1 MFSSPFQT
9 ETKVSIPDEADIIFV
24 SDLFSSDHLGGAELT
39 TDAIIDSSPYKV
51 FRLHSRDVNEET
63 LQQGLSRHWIFGNFT
78 GMNLELLPSV
88 IANMKYSVV
97 EYDYKYCKYRSPE
110 KHLEIENKE
119 CDCSSDI
126 HGKMISAFYF
136 GAKSLWWMSE
146 RQMKVYQDLFPFLSQ
161 RKNTVLSSVFDE
173 DFFQL
178 SSKLNLESKD
188 AKREKWLVFE
198 STSWIK
204 GTQQAIDHCKK
215 ENLDYELVGGLSY
228 PNLLKKL
235 STAKGLVFLPLGND
249 TCPRLV
255 IEAKVLGCD
264 LILNDNV
271 QHATEEW
278 FSSKEHEVFLDHLY
292 FARERFWSG
301 IKETVEYKPTLSGYT
316 TTMNCVEQN
325 YPF

>member
-51 FRLHSRDVNEET
+51 FRLHSKDVNEPET

-78 GMNLELLPSV
+78 GMNLELLPSI

-136 GAKSLWWMSE
+136 GAKSLVVDVRKTDE
-146 RQMKVYQDLFPFLSQ
+146 AYTKIYFPFFLKERILFYHLYLMKISLSFLQNSILNQ
-161 RKNTVLSSVFDE
+161 R
-173 DFFQL
+173 
-178 SSKLNLESKD
+178 
-188 AKREKWLVFE
+188 
-198 STSWIK
+198 
-204 GTQQAIDHCKK
+204 CKK
-215 ENLDYELVGGLSY
+215 
-228 PNLLKKL
+228 
-235 STAKGLVFLPLGND
+235 
-249 TCPRLV
+249 R
-255 IEAKVLGCD
+255 KV
-264 LILNDNV
+264 
-271 QHATEEW
+271 A
-278 FSSKEHEVFLDHLY
+278 SS
-292 FARERFWSG
+292 
-301 IKETVEYKPTLSGYT
+301 
-316 TTMNCVEQN
+316 
-325 YPF
+325 